1 MKGKRPCVLVA
12 GPVEV
17 CCKRLRLAL
26 EDLEVLH
33 CETLDQAVERIKH
46 RDPDL
51 IVVCYL
57 FDEMRPFR
65 LIHYVRS
72 DLQRSDFPIILVQVV
87 DGHLRD
93 TELRQLRD
101 AYQSIG
107 IDGFVNLSEEIAL
120 HGEKDALR
128 RFRTSVISRL
138 ALAS

>member
-33 CETLDQAVERIKH
+33 CETLDQAVEQIKH

-72 DLQRSDFPIILVQVV
+72 DLQRSDFTIILVHVV

-101 AYQSIG
+101 AYRSIG
-107 IDGFVNLSEEIAL
+107 IDGFVNLSEEIEL

-138 ALAS
+138 APAS